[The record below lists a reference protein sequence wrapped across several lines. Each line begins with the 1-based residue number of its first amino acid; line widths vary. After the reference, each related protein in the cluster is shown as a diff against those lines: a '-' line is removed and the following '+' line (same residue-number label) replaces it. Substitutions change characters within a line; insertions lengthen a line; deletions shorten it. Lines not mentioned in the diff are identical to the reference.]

1 MLSYYYTPMLKKLES
16 YFEFARLGTNW
27 RIEILAGVTTFLTMA
42 YIVLVNPAILAAA
55 GMPLAAVTAATCLS
69 AGFASILMGIVAR
82 YPIALAPG
90 MGLNAYFAYA
100 VCIKLHVP
108 WQTALG
114 AVFLSGVLFLAL
126 TAVGIRQ
133 MILRAIP
140 HELYAAVA
148 SGIGLFIALIGFRNA
163 GLVVADSNTLVSLGN
178 IRNPTAALALLG
190 LLLMVALEVQ
200 KSPRRHPHR
209 RPLHHRPRLGAGPDP
224 LDARRRRPLHRW
236 LDTAFQL
243 DIRGALNKGLL
254 EIVFVFFFVDLFD
267 NLGTL
272 VAVTKRAG
280 LIEADHS
287 IPRLNRILFT
297 DATATVFGSLTG
309 TSTVTSY
316 VESTAGVAAGGRS
329 GVTAIVTGLLF
340 LAAIGAAP
348 FVGIVPPAATA
359 PALILVGSMML
370 STISEIRWREPLIAV
385 PAFLTLVLIPF
396 TFSIANGLG
405 FGIISWAALHLAAGK
420 IRKQDWLLYL
430 LAALFLVRF
439 IYLGR
444 KLGLLSSAC
453 NQKGATMRWYH
464 YIAYFFGGAFLANSL
479 PHLGNGIS
487 GRAFQSPF
495 ASPPG
500 EGLSSS
506 TVNVLWGLL

>member
-1 MLSYYYTPMLKKLES
+1 MLKRLET
-16 YFEFARLGTNW
+16 YFEFSRLGTNW
-27 RIEILAGVTTFLTMA
+27 RTEILAGVTTFLTMA
-42 YIVLVNPAILAAA
+42 YIVLVNPAILKDA

-69 AGFASILMGIVAR
+69 AGFASIMMGIVAR

-126 TAVGIRQ
+126 TAAGIRQ

-148 SGIGLFIALIGFRNA
+148 GGIGLFIALIGFRNA
-163 GLVVADSNTLVSLGN
+163 GLVVADANTLLNLGS
-178 IRNPTAALALLG
+178 IRNPTAVLALLG
-190 LLLMVALEVQ
+190 LILMVALEARKV
-200 KSPRRHPHR
+200 R
-209 RPLHHRPRLGAGPDP
+209 GAILIGVLSITALAWTMGLTHWTPAAGGVHS
-224 LDARRRRPLHRW
+224 LAL
-236 LDTAFQL
+236 TAFQL

-280 LIEADHS
+280 LIEPDHT

-340 LAAIGAAP
+340 LVVIGASP

-370 STISEIRWREPLIAV
+370 ATISEIRWREPLIAV

-420 IRKQDWLLYL
+420 LRKQDWLLYL
-430 LAALFLVRF
+430 LAALFLARF
-439 IYLGR
+439 IYMGT
-444 KLGLLSSAC
+444 S
-453 NQKGATMRWYH
+453 
-464 YIAYFFGGAFLANSL
+464 
-479 PHLGNGIS
+479 
-487 GRAFQSPF
+487 
-495 ASPPG
+495 
-500 EGLSSS
+500 
-506 TVNVLWGLL
+506 

>member
-1 MLSYYYTPMLKKLES
+1 MLHRLEV
-16 YFEFARLGTNW
+16 YFEFTRLKTNW
-27 RIEILAGVTTFLTMA
+27 RTEILAGVTTFLTMA

-69 AGFASILMGIVAR
+69 AGFASIMMGIVAR

-100 VCIKLHVP
+100 VCIKMHVP

-114 AVFLSGVLFLAL
+114 AVFLSGVIFLAL

-133 MILRAIP
+133 MILQAIP

-163 GLVVADSNTLVSLGN
+163 GLVVGDANTLVGLGN
-178 IRNPTAALALLG
+178 IRNPTTVLALVG
-190 LLLMVALEVQ
+190 LLVMVALEVR
-200 KSPRRHPHR
+200 KVR
-209 RPLHHRPRLGAGPDP
+209 GAILIGVLSITGIAWAMGLTHWTPATGGIQS
-224 LDARRRRPLHRW
+224 LAS
-236 LDTAFQL
+236 TALQL
-243 DIRGALNKGLL
+243 DIRGAINKGLL

-280 LIEADHS
+280 LIEADHT

-340 LAAIGAAP
+340 LAAISAAP
-348 FVGIVPPAATA
+348 FVGIVPAAATA

-370 STISEIRWREPLIAV
+370 ASIGEIHWHDPLVAV

-396 TFSIANGLG
+396 TYSIANGLG
-405 FGIISWAALHLAAGK
+405 FGIIAWAALHLAAGK
-420 IRKQDWLLYL
+420 LRRQDWLLYV
-430 LAALFLVRF
+430 LAVLFLARF
-439 IYLGR
+439 IYLG
-444 KLGLLSSAC
+444 
-453 NQKGATMRWYH
+453 
-464 YIAYFFGGAFLANSL
+464 
-479 PHLGNGIS
+479 
-487 GRAFQSPF
+487 
-495 ASPPG
+495 AS
-500 EGLSSS
+500 
-506 TVNVLWGLL
+506 